1 MRRLD
6 SASGDD
12 VRRRCSG
19 VRGDGEQ
26 DVFYYGPGKDY
37 AFIGLTDIVA
47 PDCEIVEEQTTD
59 G

>member
-1 MRRLD
+1 MT

-37 AFIGLTDIVA
+37 ALIGPTDIVA

>member
-37 AFIGLTDIVA
+37 TFIGLTDIVA